1 MTAFFV
7 YSGMDFRKDIGE
19 FIEEQATQKRRSKHT
34 TVAYS
39 IDLNQFLDF
48 IETNSLPNDYTEVNS
63 QIVRVWIVSLSE
75 KKIVNKSI
83 NRKIAVLRSF
93 FKFLLKEKKI
103 IKDPMLKV
111 IALKTPQALPQY
123 ARESEMNALQKEEL
137 FGDDFEA
144 KRDHLVIEII
154 YGTGIR
160 LSELINLKVSDIDIH
175 QNTIKVIGKGNKQR
189 IVPFPKELASFIENY
204 IETKKQSSIF
214 SDYLICTLKGEKAYS
229 MLIQRI
235 TKKYLSVVS
244 TLKKTSPHV
253 LRHSYATHLL
263 NNGADLNAIKELL
276 GHSSLAATQV
286 YTHNS
291 IEKIKENYKLAHP
304 KAQKIYNDRE

>member
-1 MTAFFV
+1 
-7 YSGMDFRKDIGE
+7 MDFRKDISE
-19 FIEEQATQKRRSKHT
+19 FIAEQATQKRRSEHT
-34 TVAYS
+34 IVAYS
-39 IDLNQFLDF
+39 IDLNQFLEF
-48 IETNSLPNDYTEVNS
+48 IESDSPPNDYTKVNS
-63 QIVRVWIVSLSE
+63 QIVRAWIVSLSE
-75 KKIVNKSI
+75 KKIANKSI

-111 IALKTPQALPQY
+111 IALKTPQVLPQY
-123 ARESEMNALQKEEL
+123 ARESEMNAIQEEGL

-160 LSELINLKVSDIDIH
+160 LSELIHLKVSDIDFY
-175 QNTIKVIGKGNKQR
+175 QNFIKVIGKGNKQR
-189 IVPFPKELASFIENY
+189 IVPFPKELTSFIENY

-214 SDYLICTLKGEKAYS
+214 SDYLICTLKGEKAYP

-235 TKKYLSVVS
+235 TNKHLSAVTS
-244 TLKKTSPHV
+244 LAKTSPHV

-304 KAQKIYNDRE
+304 KAQKI